1 MAEVTSR
8 FTSTEAF
15 VEMVESFGFKLDE
28 EVRDFSIVRQRAD
41 GRNRRRLT
49 LLCSH
54 SPRPPR
60 CLLPMYEGSKAG
72 MTASRREKR
81 SSRHVSTRSVD
92 ARPGFPRASSLAWQ
106 YGSYSYSAKLGASSM
121 TVYMH
126 LRSSHSNT
134 SILSPAQTKHTHPAM
149 LQSWH
154 SNQRI
159 SLAVGGTSLSLK
171 NTTLRVSLCHAQLLA
186 RTQADRDM

>member
-28 EVRDFSIVRQRAD
+28 EVRDFSIERQRTD

-49 LLCSH
+49 SPCSH

-60 CLLPMYEGSKAG
+60 YLLRRYEGSKAG
-72 MTASRREKR
+72 MNASRREKR

-106 YGSYSYSAKLGASSM
+106 YGSYSYSTKLGASNI

-126 LRSSHSNT
+126 VQNSH
-134 SILSPAQTKHTHPAM
+134 
-149 LQSWH
+149 
-154 SNQRI
+154 
-159 SLAVGGTSLSLK
+159 
-171 NTTLRVSLCHAQLLA
+171 
-186 RTQADRDM
+186 